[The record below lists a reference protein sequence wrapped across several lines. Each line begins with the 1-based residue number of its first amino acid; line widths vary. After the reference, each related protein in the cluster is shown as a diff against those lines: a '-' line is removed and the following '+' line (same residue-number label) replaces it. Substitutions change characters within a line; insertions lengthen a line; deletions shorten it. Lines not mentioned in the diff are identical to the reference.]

1 MIKRNRRG
9 RRARLIVLHAQVMQK
24 VFRVIDI
31 AVKYEFLPLTKLDRA
46 ERRLK
51 VRVYL
56 PNEIHNVPIEMK
68 VI

>member
-1 MIKRNRRG
+1 MSKRNRRG

-24 VFRVIDI
+24 GFGVIHTT
-31 AVKYEFLPLTKLDRA
+31 VKYEVLPLTELDKA

-51 VRVYL
+51 VRVCL
-56 PNEIHNVPIEMK
+56 PSEIHNVPIEMK

>member
-9 RRARLIVLHAQVMQK
+9 RRARLIVLHAQMMQK

-46 ERRLK
+46 K
-51 VRVYL
+51 IRVYL